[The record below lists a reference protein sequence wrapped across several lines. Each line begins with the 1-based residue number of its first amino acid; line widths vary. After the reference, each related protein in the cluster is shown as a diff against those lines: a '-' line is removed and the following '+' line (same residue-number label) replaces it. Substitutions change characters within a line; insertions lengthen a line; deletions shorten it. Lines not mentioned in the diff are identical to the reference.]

1 MPVLVSQGCIL
12 SILRIL
18 VCMMFSKYGCGL
30 TRGEIA
36 PLLAH
41 MSLGRYLIVD
51 EG

>member
-1 MPVLVSQGCIL
+1 MPVPVSQGCIL
-12 SILRIL
+12 PILFIL
-18 VCMMFSKYGCGL
+18 VRMMFSKCGCRIDPWGDC
-30 TRGEIA
+30 